1 MRRQVHHSPRGG
13 RARLQQ
19 IVGGDVRTWHTVIRI
34 ADSNER
40 TDLVAGSTASNL
52 PYLIVYVQ
60 GSGWR
65 ANAYQVDDPIHCDHK
80 ANTRPVGRQN
90 LQTRVL
96 HPLGAI
102 RGIPDLRAG
111 NPVLTEGGICNNEF
125 KVPSRTS
132 SQ

>member
-1 MRRQVHHSPRGG
+1 MMVRIVVGARG
-13 RARLQQ
+13 
-19 IVGGDVRTWHTVIRI
+19 RTQHTAIRI
-34 ADSNER
+34 TDAIER
-40 TDLVAGSTASNL
+40 TDLVVGATASNR
-52 PYLIVYVQ
+52 PYLTGYVQ
-60 GSGWR
+60 GRRWR
-65 ANAYQVDDPIHCDHK
+65 ANACQVDDSIHCDPK

-96 HPLGAI
+96 HPLGSI

-125 KVPSRTS
+125 KVPGRTS